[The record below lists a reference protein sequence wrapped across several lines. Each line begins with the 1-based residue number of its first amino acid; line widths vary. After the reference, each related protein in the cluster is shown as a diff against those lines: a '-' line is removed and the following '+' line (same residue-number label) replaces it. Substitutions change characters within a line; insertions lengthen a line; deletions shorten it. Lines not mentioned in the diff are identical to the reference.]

1 MTNQSENEETIFWL
15 RKEFPLFLAD
25 TRKTVKPHIEQWRKT
40 IIKTRQALNKFAKEY
55 QADIDIW
62 VKLAEVYPQLEPHVD
77 NIIAGIDN
85 TEFQVGTDIIELA
98 HIFEAIDL
106 QSDPDATSILSVISS
121 KNFQKSLIHSYHE
134 TTLNIDRLP
143 LIQEALELHN
153 NEYYAGS
160 ICLLYGQFEGVLTDS
175 MEKAG
180 YIIKKGNKIEAVAS
194 NKKGKKDN
202 LSGLVPK
209 LKHAIKMEDELQG
222 FYEKIEKHE
231 LVAGDEKQTIPKTR
245 NGILHGSDMSFN
257 TEKRSAQLILWLY
270 SIILQVRVLGI

>member
-1 MTNQSENEETIFWL
+1 MTNKYGNEETINWL
-15 RKEFPLFLAD
+15 RKDVPLLLAD
-25 TRKTVKPHIEQWRKT
+25 TRENLKPYIEQWRKT
-40 IIKTRQALNKFAKEY
+40 VTETRQALNKFAKEY

-62 VKLAEVYPQLEPHVD
+62 VNFAKVYPQLEPHVD

-106 QSDPDATSILSVISS
+106 QSDPGATSILSVISS
-121 KNFQKSLIHSYHE
+121 KKFQESLIHSYHE

-153 NEYYAGS
+153 HKYYAGS

-175 MEKAG
+175 FEKFS
-180 YIIKKGNKIEAVAS
+180 YIVKKGDKIIPVARDGTV
-194 NKKGKKDN
+194 KGN

-209 LKHAIKMEDELQG
+209 LAHAIKMEDERQN
-222 FYEKIEKHE
+222 FYEKIQNHE

-270 SIILQVRVLGI
+270 SILLQVRVLGI

>member
-1 MTNQSENEETIFWL
+1 MSQKGKPMINQSENEETFNWL
-15 RKEFPLFLAD
+15 RKDFTLFLAD
-25 TRKTVKPHIEQWRKT
+25 TRENLKPYIEQWRKT
-40 IIKTRQALNKFAKEY
+40 VTETRQALNKFAKEY

-62 VKLAEVYPQLEPHVD
+62 VNFAKVYPQLEPHVD
-77 NIIAGIDN
+77 NIITGIDN

-106 QSDPDATSILSVISS
+106 QSDPDATSILSVISF

-160 ICLLYGQFEGVLTDS
+160 ICLLYGQFEGVLTNS

-194 NKKGKKDN
+194 NEKGKKDK

-209 LKHAIKMEDELQG
+209 LAHAIKMEDELQK
-222 FYEKIEKHE
+222 FY
-231 LVAGDEKQTIPKTR
+231 
-245 NGILHGSDMSFN
+245 
-257 TEKRSAQLILWLY
+257 
-270 SIILQVRVLGI
+270 